1 MVQIEQVVHKP
12 FRLKSKTAYVIFMSD
27 CPFLRIGIARSRG
40 YAEYVALSIAMHDSL
55 PYKRLIQSFF
65 TMLMIYRYTRKTI
78 LLKYHLCSASRNAIY
93 CSIHHPVNKLLTCLI
108 ILNCLPA
115 STLLATQK
123 TLMLVSNPYS

>member
-1 MVQIEQVVHKP
+1 MVQIEQVVRKP
-12 FRLKSKTAYVIFMSD
+12 WRLKSRTAYVICMSN
-27 CPFLRIGIARSRG
+27 CPFLWIGIALSRRD
-40 YAEYVALSIAMHDSL
+40 AEYVSLSMVMHDSL
-55 PYKRLIQSFF
+55 PSKRLMQSIF
-65 TMLMIYRYTRKTI
+65 TMLMIYRYTRITI
-78 LLKYHLCSASRNAIY
+78 LLKYHLCSASRKAIY